1 MTTNPTFRP
10 PVNAAREQLAEG
22 RRRIHEQHDAGSPGI
37 QVCAALTELL
47 DEVVL
52 EVYNAAL
59 AELAPEEDHPLRTDV
74 ALVAHGGYGRRD
86 VAPYSDV
93 DLMILHSRQVYR
105 EVAPLAKRLLHDV
118 FDVGL
123 ALGQS
128 VRTPEDACRLAYKD
142 ATIFTSLV
150 ESRWLAGSEQL
161 VERFRNRFLRGKP
174 TLARNVWRHSQGAR
188 RGARTVRRDGL
199 LAGAKHQTLAWRPA
213 RHPASPLG
221 WVRPLWPG
229 RARKPAP

>member
-1 MTTNPTFRP
+1 MDGATISGNRVLPEPAAANPLTADGPAALMTTNPTFRP
-10 PVNAAREQLAEG
+10 PVNSAREHLAAG

-52 EVYNAAL
+52 AVYNAAL
-59 AELAPEEDHPLRTDV
+59 ADLAPGEDHPLRTDV

-93 DLMILHSRQVYR
+93 DLMILHNRRVYR

-123 ALGQS
+123 SLGQS
-128 VRTPEDACRLAYKD
+128 VRTPQDACRLAYKD

-150 ESRWLAGSEQL
+150 ESRWLAGSESL
-161 VERFRNRFLRGKP
+161 VVSLVYRFVGFEFG
-174 TLARNVWRHSQGAR
+174 
-188 RGARTVRRDGL
+188 
-199 LAGAKHQTLAWRPA
+199 
-213 RHPASPLG
+213 
-221 WVRPLWPG
+221 
-229 RARKPAP
+229 